1 MLHKDDRK
9 LLELACIG
17 AVVRGAR
24 TTGEIWREIGTQ
36 RVREEEIKSVIGEL
50 IAAMDGE
57 FDSTISADGKSVHIV
72 MRVHR

>member
-1 MLHKDDRK
+1 MLHKDDRN

-24 TTGEIWREIGTQ
+24 TSGEIWRAIGTTY
-36 RVREEEIKSVIGEL
+36 VREEEVTSVVGEL

-57 FDSTISADGKSVHIV
+57 FDSALSSDGKLVHIV
-72 MRVHR
+72 MRVNR